1 MKIEKLFDPF
11 PPERISWRFGH
22 VDKEKMEGRALAY
35 IDARDVMQ
43 RLDEVCGPA
52 NWQCRYPHAGQ
63 KTVCE
68 IGIRID
74 GEWIWKSNGAGD
86 TDVESEKGA
95 LSDAFKRAAVLW
107 GIGQYLYDIDSPW
120 LDAQPQ
126 GRSFAVKKNPNN
138 QVKINKALGT
148 LSSYAMKQQLDWT
161 EVMNE
166 LEADITDA
174 PTIQRL
180 TKLYAD
186 WDARRLKEN
195 WNAPYWNQIKER
207 FTRRRHE
214 IENPNILMAGE

>member
-22 VDKEKMEGRALAY
+22 VDKEKMVGKALAY

-43 RLDEVCGPA
+43 RLDEVCGAA

-74 GEWIWKSNGAGD
+74 GEWVWKSNGAGD

-126 GRSFAVKKNPNN
+126 GRSFAVKKSPNN
-138 QVKINKALGT
+138 QQKINAALGT
-148 LSSYAMKQQLDWT
+148 KSSHALKQELDWASL
-161 EVMNE
+161 MDE

-174 PTIQRL
+174 PTIIQMR
-180 TKLYAD
+180 KLYES
-186 WDARRLKEN
+186 WNERRKKEN
-195 WNAPYWNQIKER
+195 WNASFWAPIKER
-207 FTRRRHE
+207 ITARVHGM
-214 IENPNILMAGE
+214 ENPNILMAGE